1 MLGFTPFCRKREAS
15 GSSSRQRAAYIRD
28 RTLHCLCCFIL
39 LTQLR
44 RQPTLALSTE
54 AHGLQRDPA
63 GSALAGASD
72 KASRCAIG
80 DGVKT
85 VIRDKARARRA
96 GPHRSGG
103 DIQSCNMSRACRNGK
118 QGPCTPQ
125 KCPYLERRGRYTEH
139 VPKWHFGA
147 KIA

>member
-1 MLGFTPFCRKREAS
+1 MLSTRCTGCLTAVNYQPIMICCSVDVGIYTLLLKEKEAS

-28 RTLHCLCCFIL
+28 RTLHCLRCFIL

-54 AHGLQRDPA
+54 AHGLQRDPDS
-63 GSALAGASD
+63 SALAGAPD

-85 VIRDKARARRA
+85 VIRHEARA
-96 GPHRSGG
+96 GSPGG
-103 DIQSCNMSRACRNGK
+103 DIQRVRLSCNMSRACRN
-118 QGPCTPQ
+118 
-125 KCPYLERRGRYTEH
+125 
-139 VPKWHFGA
+139 V
-147 KIA
+147 